1 MTPEPMTPGPATP
14 EHGPQTLLALANFPS
29 HGRRFSDVPEF
40 VRAYTQVKAAAATAN
55 VALGVLDAERGDA
68 ITAAAREVADGR
80 HADRFPTALVQGG
93 GGTSTNMNVNE
104 VLAARATELL
114 AAAGSGTTVH
124 PNDHVNRSQST
135 NDTYPTAMAL
145 ALRALT
151 APAVAAL
158 DVLERSLL
166 AKADEY
172 GPLPRLG
179 RTCLQDA
186 VPLPVDATHRA
197 QAAAVRRVAGGLRDA
212 AAALTAVPLGATA
225 VGTGI
230 GAPDGYAAA
239 AVAELAALAGVEVA
253 RADDLFDALAHLDP
267 YSALAAAAARAATT
281 LGKIAA
287 DLRLLSSGPA
297 SGLGEVVLPARQAG
311 SSIMPGKVNPVI
323 PELVMQLG
331 FRVRGAAATVDL
343 AVAAGELEL
352 NVMEPVVL
360 DALVTALADL
370 TAAAGTFATAC
381 VDGLRWD
388 TAAVAANLRGSL
400 HELVELA
407 GASGY
412 DAARHDAA
420 RHDAARLAD
429 SRTPV
434 PHRQERS

>member
-1 MTPEPMTPGPATP
+1 MTPEPTSPG
-14 EHGPQTLLALANFPS
+14 HGPQTLLALANFPS

-40 VRAYTQVKAAAATAN
+40 VRAYAQVKAAAATAN

-114 AAAGSGTTVH
+114 AGSGVVVH

-158 DVLERSLL
+158 GVLERSLL

-197 QAAAVRRVAGGLRDA
+197 QAAAVRRAAGGLRDA

-239 AVAELAALAGVEVA
+239 AVSELAALAGVEVA
-253 RADDLFDALAHLDP
+253 VADDFFDALAHLDP

-281 LGKIAA
+281 MGKIAA

-297 SGLGEVVLPARQAG
+297 GGLGEVVLPARQAG

-323 PELVMQLG
+323 PELVIQLG

-360 DALVTALADL
+360 DALVTALADV

-388 TAAVAANLRGSL
+388 TAAVAGHLRGSL
-400 HELVELA
+400 HEFVELA
-407 GASGY
+407 GDAGY
-412 DAARHDAA
+412 DAARLA
-420 RHDAARLAD
+420 R